1 MARVSFLG
9 SPWRVKFDFEEVV
22 VSEIRIFSLGLDES
36 RPFSTQH
43 LRFKNMDG
51 WRKKFNRSVLQLNAR
66 R

>member
-22 VSEIRIFSLGLDES
+22 VSEIRIFSNES

-51 WRKKFNRSVLQLNAR
+51 WRAKSLIGVCCS
-66 R
+66 